1 MTKSPHY
8 HHSGWL
14 VGEHRARHCQS
25 VNQVIGRR
33 GGSPRS
39 VCKETL

>member
-1 MTKSPHY
+1 MTKSPRY

-25 VNQVIGRR
+25 VNQVKGL
-33 GGSPRS
+33 GVG
-39 VCKETL
+39 ELATLRL